1 VKEVI
6 KEEPGEEDEEEKNN
20 KLLEQLKTAIKA
32 SINKPNKY
40 ITNPVR
46 LYLIFILLFR
56 SLNKIIS
63 NLFSVLFL
71 NIQTLN

>member
-20 KLLEQLKTAIKA
+20 KLLEQLKMAIKA
-32 SINKPNKY
+32 SISKPNKY

-46 LYLIFILLFR
+46 LYL
-56 SLNKIIS
+56 SSIS
-63 NLFSVLFL
+63 NLDHPIRSLA
-71 NIQTLN
+71 ICSEYSI